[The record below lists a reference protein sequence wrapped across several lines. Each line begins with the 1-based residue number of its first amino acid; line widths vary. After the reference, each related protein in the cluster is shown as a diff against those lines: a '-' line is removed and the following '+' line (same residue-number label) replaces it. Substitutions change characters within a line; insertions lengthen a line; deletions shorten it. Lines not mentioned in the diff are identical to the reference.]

1 MIHTRDFSGFV
12 GKEGTAMITLRTG
25 SFHWDIDDAGNSVSL
40 RGAADGAECLDRR
53 APIAILRRG
62 QGDVFPVEANLRG
75 SDLCVTFSDN
85 SKLTLA
91 TQCCAKHL
99 VLTVAAVEAA
109 AYERIDF
116 IDVPLT
122 LEPVAEPDAFCM
134 GAVSRTLQTRVDAVP
149 GPQSHLNAA
158 CYPNLGAVGAS
169 AAVVG
174 VRFCELRSALQTIV
188 SEAPD
193 LPHSPLGGPWA
204 LDAPE
209 NRNSYLFGIA
219 TEETVDEWIKLCHDV
234 GIGQLHFCGGG
245 AFPMGDYDPN
255 PALFPRGLDSVRA
268 VVDKLHGAGLQAGV
282 HTLSFSIGK
291 NSRYVTPVPD
301 PRLGAA
307 NVLTLAGD
315 LSAEADIVPVL
326 EPTAHMPR
334 IANYSSRTSVTLMI
348 EEELID
354 YDGIQDSPPYAL
366 TKCKRGAYGTTA
378 SAHPAGARIKHLKA
392 CWGMFAPD
400 GEEGLFSEITGNISN
415 LINKAGFDMVYL
427 DGLDGAHILRGEEF
441 RWYYGGRF
449 AFEVFKALDRP
460 IIMEMAAFLHHLWF
474 VRSRMG
480 AWDHASRGHKHFID
494 LHCRSN
500 QNFKRIFLPGHL
512 GWWAPRTT
520 SGTKDD
526 STFPDD
532 VAYLC
537 TKALG
542 DNIGFSL
549 QGVGLESCERVP
561 NLQQV
566 APIFRR
572 YETVRKSGI
581 VPESVREQLAIPGAE
596 FELDDSDPGAP
607 LFFPLKRHV
616 HHTDL
621 PGEGGP
627 RWEVVSEDEEQSP
640 WLRLEAVWSA
650 ADYDSPEGVTLA
662 EFADEGEFADNGPV
676 LCRVNSGEDYE
687 YSSAAP
693 GMNASLSIVQG
704 GAPAGGPA
712 ARFCAH
718 REASD
723 GLVFSSAPDDEFS
736 ILHHGERFH
745 RSRKASWVR
754 IGKHFGSLLDITGQ
768 QALGVWIKGDGKG
781 EWLNLQMRGQGRFFT
796 YSDFYVPIDFTGW
809 RYVELLEPDCDR
821 FDELS
826 WPYARA
832 VYKLHRHGV
841 EYESVVA
848 LHVWLNGVAEGDD
861 VEVMLGAVRAL
872 PVVTNRFIQPTVV
885 INGEAVTFPIEMVS
899 GHRLEVSGI
908 EGTVFDQQGKK
919 LETFQLSGSIPTLS
933 PGPNAIAFETKSA
946 FPRPR
951 ARVSLVTR
959 NPDPVR

>member
-1 MIHTRDFSGFV
+1 
-12 GKEGTAMITLRTG
+12 MITLRTDSFLWEIDATGRSASFRNAVDG
-25 SFHWDIDDAGNSVSL
+25 SEYLAE
-40 RGAADGAECLDRR
+40 AA
-53 APIAILRRG
+53 PVAILKRG
-62 QGDVFPVEANLRG
+62 DEQVFPVEAKLQGSELRI
-75 SDLCVTFSDN
+75 TFADN
-85 SKLTLA
+85 SKLTLS
-91 TQCCAKHL
+91 TQCSAKHI
-99 VLTVAAVEAA
+99 VLTVSAVEAV
-109 AYERIDF
+109 AYDRIDF

-122 LEPVAEPDAFCM
+122 LEPVADPDAFCV

-149 GPQSHLNAA
+149 GPQSHLNAV
-158 CYPNLGAVGAS
+158 CYPCLGAIGAS
-169 AAVVG
+169 AAVAG
-174 VRFCELRSALQTIV
+174 ARFCELRGVLQMVV
-188 SEAPD
+188 SEAPE

-204 LDAPE
+204 MDAPE
-209 NRNSYLFGIA
+209 NRNSYLFGVA

-255 PALFPRGLDSVRA
+255 PKLFPRGLDSVRA
-268 VVDKLHGAGLQAGV
+268 VVDKLHAAGLQAGL

-307 NVLTLAGD
+307 NVLTLSED
-315 LSAEADIVPVL
+315 LSADADIVRVL
-326 EPTAHMPR
+326 EATGHLPR
-334 IANYSSRTSVTLMI
+334 IANYTSRTSVTLMI
-348 EEELID
+348 EGELID

-378 SAHPAGARIKHLKA
+378 AAHPAGTRIKHLKA

-415 LINKAGFDMVYL
+415 LINTAGFDMVYL
-427 DGLDGAHILRGEEF
+427 DGLDGAHILRGEEL

-449 AFEVFKALDRP
+449 AFEVFNELDRP

-520 SGTKDD
+520 GGSTDD

-572 YETVRKSGI
+572 YEAVRKSGV
-581 VPESVREQLAIPGAE
+581 VPESVRDQLAVPGAE
-596 FELDDSDPGAP
+596 FELDDSDPSAP
-607 LFFPLKRHV
+607 LFYPLKRHV
-616 HHTDL
+616 HHTAL

-627 RWEVVSEDEEQSP
+627 KWQVVSADEAQSP
-640 WLRLEAVWSA
+640 WIRIEAMWSA
-650 ADYDSPEGVTLA
+650 ADYDSADGITLA
-662 EFADEGEFADNGPV
+662 EFAEEGEFADNGSV

-687 YSSAAP
+687 YPPAAP
-693 GMNASLSIVQG
+693 GMSAELTIVSG
-704 GAPAGGPA
+704 GGPEGGPA
-712 ARFCAH
+712 ARFSAH
-718 REASD
+718 REPSD

-745 RSRKASWVR
+745 RKRKASWVR
-754 IGKHFGSLLDITGQ
+754 TGKRFDPLLDISGQ

-781 EWLNLQMRGQGRFFT
+781 EWLNFQLRGQGRFFT
-796 YSDFYVPIDFTGW
+796 YSDFYVPVDFTGW

-841 EYESVVA
+841 EYDSLLA
-848 LHVWLNGVAEGDD
+848 LHVWLNGIPEGGD

-872 PVVTNRFIQPTVV
+872 SVVTNRLIQPTLVV
-885 INGEAVTFPIEMVS
+885 NGQAVSFPVEMAS
-899 GHRLEVSGI
+899 GQRLEVSGSDGI
-908 EGTVFDQQGKK
+908 VFDQVGKK
-919 LETFQLSGSIPTLS
+919 LETFQLAAPVPVLN
-933 PGPNAIAFETKSA
+933 PGVNDVVFETQA
-946 FPRPR
+946 THPRPR

-959 NPDPVR
+959 DPNPVQPA